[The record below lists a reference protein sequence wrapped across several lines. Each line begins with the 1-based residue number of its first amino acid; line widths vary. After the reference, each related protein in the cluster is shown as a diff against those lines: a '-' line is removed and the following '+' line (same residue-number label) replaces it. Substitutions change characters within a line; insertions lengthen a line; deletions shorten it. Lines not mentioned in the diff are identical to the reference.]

1 FSNIIIF
8 STGGTKPRGKSCPCC
23 NFLDCYVVDYRTD
36 PDSGH
41 IASAYH
47 LTSDSESSGWY
58 IGCIIL
64 CKRYHLFISRW
75 ILYRNGNGK
84 VESPPTYC
92 FGDYFRH
99 WRDPTANCIRVY
111 GSNSFS
117 VHVGFEHSGD
127 NDVNPDGAGNCASGV
142 GFS

>member
-1 FSNIIIF
+1 MDSDMVHY
-8 STGGTKPRGKSCPCC
+8 GTNSH
-23 NFLDCYVVDYRTD
+23 
-36 PDSGH
+36 SGH
-41 IASAYH
+41 MAPAYDS
-47 LTSDSESSGWY
+47 TSDNGDFRRLH
-58 IGCIIL
+58 GCIIL
-64 CKRYHLFISRW
+64 WKRYHLFISRW

-92 FGDYFRH
+92 FSDYFRH

-111 GSNSFS
+111 GSNCFS
-117 VHVGFEHSGD
+117 VYVGFEHSGD